1 MTLSWN
7 FSLFS
12 LTPQTS
18 FQEDVVA
25 EEKLKQFLSISSALT
40 ELDWRL
46 GAKHFLKTC
55 CWGRGAG
62 GGGPWLDILAGT
74 LGSANPGES
83 IFSMAASPAFSFT
96 FFYSSTTQALS
107 QS

>member
-18 FQEDVVA
+18 FQEGVGA

-46 GAKHFLKTC
+46 GAKHFLKSC
-55 CWGRGAG
+55 CWGPRAG
-62 GGGPWLDILAGT
+62 GGGG
-74 LGSANPGES
+74 GVVPGW
-83 IFSMAASPAFSFT
+83 IFWPG
-96 FFYSSTTQALS
+96 L
-107 QS
+107 